1 MKRIAILLSVLLVC
15 GCTAPAATASGIDG
29 KYVYAPE
36 GGSGIYGEYV
46 IDTKAGT
53 MTVNEVNIF
62 GTPYRNDAALVETI
76 TQNGDEWTS
85 EKGMVFSEGADGSL
99 DVNHGVA
106 TLQRVIEPQVQ
117 EDTEVKQN
125 PIATIT
131 MADGKTMTLEL
142 FPAIAPITVAN
153 FVTLANSGF
162 YDGLKFHRI
171 YSGFMIQGGC
181 PKGDGTGDPG
191 YSIRGEFAAN
201 GFVQNNI
208 SHTRGVIS
216 ADALNTSES
225 RTSQMFRDKQA
236 AMQFD
241 GSWFANTI
249 PPENMDTVA
258 VLPVPGRGG
267 EGGAVIGGVSMGFYL
282 TRRAWDDPDRRD
294 AAVRLLAWLT
304 APEHLALLNRQQ
316 VGGKL
321 QESADALLAG
331 ADELM
336 GPVQDDMNKDAREA
350 WLLNCVPAVAEG
362 RMSPEECWENVM
374 ALMPFEE

>member
-15 GCTAPAATASGIDG
+15 GCTAPAATVSRIDG

-85 EKGMVFSEGADGSL
+85 EEGMVFSEGAEGSL
-99 DVNHGVA
+99 DVNHGAA

-153 FVTLANSGF
+153 FVTLANGGF

-216 ADALNTSES
+216 MARSRSYNSAGSQFFIMHADSPFLNA
-225 RTSQMFRDKQA
+225 QYA
-236 AMQFD
+236 AFGMLTDGFD
-241 GSWFANTI
+241 TLDAIAAT
-249 PPENMDTVA
+249 
-258 VLPVPGRGG
+258 PVTTNLYG
-267 EGGAVIGGVSMGFYL
+267 EKSVPLEDVVIASVRVETFGVDYSSF
-282 TRRAWDDPDRRD
+282 
-294 AAVRLLAWLT
+294 
-304 APEHLALLNRQQ
+304 E
-316 VGGKL
+316 KL
-321 QESADALLAG
+321 Q
-331 ADELM
+331 
-336 GPVQDDMNKDAREA
+336 
-350 WLLNCVPAVAEG
+350 
-362 RMSPEECWENVM
+362 
-374 ALMPFEE
+374 